1 MYINQNKIRSREL
14 KKFLGDYNLDREI
27 DRSNNTLKFQFKAL
41 GTLIIMFILYK
52 IFEKFVPDFN
62 LSLLWNRTD
71 NIWNSVLKY
80 WYIFAWG
87 IGLSIL
93 IPLSTGSLT
102 KTTKIFALD
111 ILTSTLAGIWEE
123 IGYRGLFI
131 FTSIISIMIFNF
143 LFKYV
148 IVIIVAIIVI
158 YLIIKMSEANIL
170 RVILLIGGVAL
181 CIWIAKANI
190 IDNPLYWFYENIM
203 IPIWSFISFRL
214 LDPIIYHKDFSF
226 LFIIGAMSANL
237 KFRDGHK
244 YQGLF
249 GYINAWIIGYILLH
263 AMMYYGLWVAIIIHA
278 IYDILIGLTRFIK
291 RLTINRYEDF

>member
-1 MYINQNKIRSREL
+1 MKKNQNKFKVLESLLRERES
-14 KKFLGDYNLDREI
+14 GIEREI
-27 DRSNNTLKFQFKAL
+27 RHSKNLFKIQLMAL
-41 GTLIIMFILYK
+41 GVLLITFILYK
-52 IFEKFVPDFN
+52 IFENFVPDFN

-71 NIWNSVLKY
+71 DIWGSVLKY
-80 WYIFAWG
+80 WYVFAWG
-87 IGLSIL
+87 VGLSIL
-93 IPLSTGSLT
+93 IPLSTGSLA
-102 KTTKIFALD
+102 KTTKIFALNT
-111 ILTSTLAGIWEE
+111 LTSTLAGIWEE

-143 LFKYV
+143 LFKY
-148 IVIIVAIIVI
+148 IIIIIVAIIVI
-158 YLIIKMSEANIL
+158 YIIIKMTEANIL
-170 RVILLIGGVAL
+170 RAILLIGGVAL

-203 IPIWSFISFRL
+203 IPIWSFVSFGL

-291 RLTINRYEDF
+291 RLIIGKSEE

>member
-1 MYINQNKIRSREL
+1 MNTNQNKIRFSRFERLLREDKLDKEINHSNSLL
-14 KKFLGDYNLDREI
+14 KSQLI
-27 DRSNNTLKFQFKAL
+27 AL
-41 GTLIIMFILYK
+41 GYLLVTFIIYK
-52 IFEKFVPDFN
+52 LFEKFVPDFN

-71 NIWNSVLKY
+71 DIWGSVLKY
-80 WYIFAWG
+80 WYVFVWG

-93 IPLSTGSLT
+93 IPLNTGSLA

-111 ILTSTLAGIWEE
+111 TFTGTLAGIWEE

-131 FTSIISIMIFNF
+131 FTSIVSIMIFNF

-148 IVIIVAIIVI
+148 IIIVVAIIIVYI
-158 YLIIKMSEANIL
+158 IIKITDANIL
-170 RVILLIGGVAL
+170 RVIFLIGGVAL
-181 CIWIAKANI
+181 CIWIAKADV
-190 IDNPLYWFYENIM
+190 IDNPLYWFYEKIM
-203 IPIWSFISFRL
+203 IPIWSFISFGL
-214 LDPIIYHKDFSF
+214 LDPIIKQKDFSF
-226 LFIIGAMSANL
+226 LFIIGAMSANI

-244 YQGLF
+244 YQSLF

-291 RLTINRYEDF
+291 RLIINKSETL